1 MKEYTDL
8 LNRSKLKSSLN
19 NIEGLLDSCYH
30 LKARL
35 THALNISATPSVN
48 AFLDLSESEQDAIS
62 DKNTAIIKDTSIGK
76 AIEHLEHVCE
86 ALEASLAEK
95 GDSAEDDNE

>member
-48 AFLDLSESEQDAIS
+48 DFLNMSESEQDAIS

>member
-8 LNRSKLKSSLN
+8 LDSSKLKSSLN
-19 NIEGLLDSCYH
+19 DIEGLLDSCIQ
-30 LKARL
+30 LKSRL
-35 THALNISATPSVN
+35 ISTLNINATPSVN
-48 AFLDLSESEQDAIS
+48 DFLDLSESEQDAIS
-62 DKNTAIIKDTSIGK
+62 DKNTAIIKETSIGK

-95 GDSAEDDNE
+95 GDSAEDDDE

>member
-35 THALNISATPSVN
+35 THALNISATPSIN
-48 AFLDLSESEQDAIS
+48 DFLNMPESERDAIF
-62 DKNTAIIKDTSIGK
+62 
-76 AIEHLEHVCE
+76 L
-86 ALEASLAEK
+86 
-95 GDSAEDDNE
+95 